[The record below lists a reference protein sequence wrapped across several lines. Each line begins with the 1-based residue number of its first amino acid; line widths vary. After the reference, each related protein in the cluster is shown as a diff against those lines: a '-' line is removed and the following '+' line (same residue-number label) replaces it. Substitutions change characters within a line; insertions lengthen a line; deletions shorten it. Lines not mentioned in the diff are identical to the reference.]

1 MQTTR
6 RDVLKGVSLGAGGVL
21 LGPIVQRL
29 QAEAAGAELPKR
41 FLFVVE
47 GNGLPWSHIQPKGIK
62 RSGIVSG
69 TYTNR
74 KGNGERDFR
83 DLPLA
88 DLELAEALQ
97 PVNDFKDRVTILQ
110 GLSGKMNSGGHS
122 NDFGALGACNA
133 QGGVGNNGAPANATI
148 DYELGRRISSVYPQ
162 IGVGIAGK
170 PELGLIYNCSAAGK
184 NKPVPTQCRPDLAF
198 ENLFGSIAEGNGRK
212 QFDTRKNL
220 LDHVTKDI
228 KRAEGSLAGPERE
241 KLQSYLHAFESM
253 RERHAKLVTMEA
265 ALKANAPAVTDKY
278 TSKVETDR
286 LDAQFDIATASLV
299 SGLTNVA
306 TIASGAGNQYFGI
319 TFSGLGIGIGKHG
332 IGHGGSYNGMTWDV
346 MATKIRNFHFDLIA
360 RAIRKLQSVPEGDG
374 TMFDNTL
381 IVYLSDAAE
390 GHHSRCWEW
399 PMVLIGNL
407 GGKLKSGRYLE
418 WPGHGADGHRH
429 IGNLYTAF
437 LNAVGD
443 NRETFGQIDPLL
455 GKDVDQR
462 GPCEELLA

>member
-1 MQTTR
+1 MQRSR
-6 RDVLKGVSLGAGGVL
+6 RDILTATSVGAGTVF
-21 LGPIVQRL
+21 LGSMMNQLR
-29 QAEAAGAELPKR
+29 AESSGAELPKR

-47 GNGLPWSHIQPKGIK
+47 GNGLPWAHIQPKGIERKGVVGGSYTK
-62 RSGIVSG
+62 R
-69 TYTNR
+69 N
-74 KGNGERDFR
+74 GNGERPFR
-83 DLPLA
+83 DISLA

-97 PVNDFKDRVTILQ
+97 PVSDFKDRVTILQ
-110 GLSGKMNSGGHS
+110 GLSGKMNGGGHS

-133 QGGVGNNGAPANATI
+133 KGGVGSSGAPANATI
-148 DYELGRRISSVYPQ
+148 DFALGQRISSVYPQ
-162 IGVGIAGK
+162 IGVGITGK
-170 PELGLIYNCSAAGK
+170 PEHGLIYNCSAAGK
-184 NKPVPTQCRPDLAF
+184 NKPVPTQCRPDLAVQ
-198 ENLFGSIAEGNGRK
+198 NLFGSVAAEGGRK

-228 KRAEGSLAGPERE
+228 KRAEGVLRGSERE

-253 RERHAKLVTMEA
+253 RERHGKLVEMEA

-278 TSKVETDR
+278 TSEVETDR
-286 LDAQFDIATASLV
+286 LDAQFDVATASLV

-306 TIASGAGNQYFGI
+306 TIASGVGNQYFGI

-332 IGHGGSYNGMTWDV
+332 IGHGGSHNGMTWDV
-346 MATKIRNFHFDLIA
+346 MATKIRKFHFELIA
-360 RAIRKLQSVPEGDG
+360 RTIRKLRAVPEGDG
-374 TMFDNTL
+374 TMMDNTL

-407 GGKLKSGRYLE
+407 GGKLRSGRYLE
-418 WPGHGADGHRH
+418 WPGHGADGHKH
-429 IGNLYTAF
+429 IGNLYTTF

-443 NRETFGQIDPLL
+443 HREFFGQMDPLM
-455 GKDVDQR
+455 GRDVDQR